1 MNAPIPNGLPAHHTG
16 QPQDQFYNQSM
27 TGILN
32 HQNWPSMSQNQ
43 YPHQPQNHQWQ
54 HHQQGMQING
64 HHMARQNQPNCNV
77 SAAPNVNS
85 IQHAF
90 PNPGFDLASVV
101 PQQLMQDFLRLTI
114 PVGQSPNDDSI
125 LAQALFDCKQSGKT
139 YRQALEGLHGVNNHA
154 ANLWKDYYLDHH
166 DRFDVLVARLADQS
180 QTLKAVKKPFN
191 SNRASTSTTKSA
203 SPLNNRDRD
212 SRKRLPSPSPPLRQS
227 RPPKRST
234 PTAISTAPSLGYRPP
249 KRPRATLNSLSAP
262 LLPTNL
268 PSKLMPLQ
276 ADITLPRPPS
286 RSPTPPTRIEPGTNG
301 NRYTEEDRAYFLK
314 FISWRL
320 SQDASL
326 TKKELCAMLNEK
338 APHHSAPSWASHWHA
353 RHDIADKILYSFQG
367 DDEDEDEEE
376 GDEDDEDSDSPNAPS
391 DAMED
396 SETEV
401 IRQTT
406 STLRS
411 TKSDARFPKTKI
423 GASRRVASSSRHSPS
438 PSCDNYDA
446 SATTD
451 TDEADMGAIGGS
463 FTPADWRIIARY
475 VARTPGWNDMVGRE
489 RWEGFLAKFPDSER
503 SEKSWGEFYRR
514 NEDAIIS
521 LAAHYKG
528 TKWSSNSIKMQQ
540 GRPSWARNQ
549 ARQGTEGTEER
560 GSDEDGD
567 YETDDGE
574 R

>member
-1 MNAPIPNGLPAHHTG
+1 MN
-16 QPQDQFYNQSM
+16 
-27 TGILN
+27 
-32 HQNWPSMSQNQ
+32 QNQ

-54 HHQQGMQING
+54 QHQQCTQNG
-64 HHMARQNQPNCNV
+64 HHIAQQHQPKQT
-77 SAAPNVNS
+77 APNVNS

-90 PNPGFDLASVV
+90 PNPSFDLASVV
-101 PQQLMQDFLRLTI
+101 PQQFMQDFLRLTI

-166 DRFDVLVARLADQS
+166 DRFDVLVARLADKS
-180 QTLKAVKKPFN
+180 QTSKAVKKPFT
-191 SNRASTSTTKSA
+191 SNRASTSATKSA

-212 SRKRLPSPSPPLRQS
+212 SRKRQPSPSPPLRQS

-234 PTAISTAPSLGYRPP
+234 PTAISTTPSLGYRPP

-276 ADITLPRPPS
+276 ADITLPPPPS
-286 RSPTPPTRIEPGTNG
+286 RSPTPPTRIEAGTNG
-301 NRYTEEDRAYFLK
+301 NKYTEEDRAYFLN
-314 FISWRL
+314 FIGWRL

-326 TKKELCAMLNEK
+326 TKKELCAMLSEK

-367 DDEDEDEEE
+367 AEDDDDDEDED
-376 GDEDDEDSDSPNAPS
+376 GDEDGEEDDEDDANSDSPNAPS
-391 DAMED
+391 DLVED

-406 STLRS
+406 STL
-411 TKSDARFPKTKI
+411 P
-423 GASRRVASSSRHSPS
+423 
-438 PSCDNYDA
+438 
-446 SATTD
+446 
-451 TDEADMGAIGGS
+451 DMGAIGGS
-463 FTPADWRIIARY
+463 FTPADWRIVARY

-489 RWEGFLAKFPDSER
+489 RWEGFLEKFPDNER
-503 SEKSWGEFYRR
+503 SDKSWGEFYRR
-514 NEDAIIS
+514 NEDAMMS

-528 TKWSSNSIKMQQ
+528 TKWSSNNNSIKMQQ
-540 GRPSWARNQ
+540 GRPSWARNRG
-549 ARQGTEGTEER
+549 RQSTEGTEEK

>member
-1 MNAPIPNGLPAHHTG
+1 MA
-16 QPQDQFYNQSM
+16 
-27 TGILN
+27 GILH
-32 HQNWPSMSQNQ
+32 HQNWPSMNQNQ
-43 YPHQPQNHQWQ
+43 YNQPQNHQWQ
-54 HHQQGMQING
+54 QHQQSMQNG
-64 HHMARQNQPNCNV
+64 HHTA
-77 SAAPNVNS
+77 
-85 IQHAF
+85 
-90 PNPGFDLASVV
+90 
-101 PQQLMQDFLRLTI
+101 QQLQSNSNVPAVPNQLMHDFLRLTI
-114 PVGQSPNDDSI
+114 PVGQSTNDDSI

-166 DRFDVLVARLADQS
+166 DRFDVLVARLVEKS
-180 QTLKAVKKPFN
+180 QTSKAVKKPFT

-212 SRKRLPSPSPPLRQS
+212 SRKRQPSPSPPLRQS

-234 PTAISTAPSLGYRPP
+234 PTAISTTPSLGYRPP

-262 LLPTNL
+262 LLPSNL

-276 ADITLPRPPS
+276 ADITLPPPPS
-286 RSPTPPTRIEPGTNG
+286 RSPTPPTRIEAGTNG
-301 NRYTEEDRAYFLK
+301 NKYTEEDRAYFLN

-326 TKKELCAMLNEK
+326 TKKELCVMLNEK

-367 DDEDEDEEE
+367 GDDEDEEDEEDD
-376 GDEDDEDSDSPNAPS
+376 DEDDENSDSPIAPS
-391 DAMED
+391 DAVED

-406 STLRS
+406 STLRR
-411 TKSDARFPKTKI
+411 TKPAARVPKTKLVTSKQ
-423 GASRRVASSSRHSPS
+423 GASFSQPSPS
-438 PSCDNYDA
+438 PSSGNHDA

-451 TDEADMGAIGGS
+451 TDEADMGTIGGS

-489 RWEGFLAKFPDSER
+489 RWEGFLEKFPDSER
-503 SEKSWGEFYRR
+503 SDKSWAEFYRR
-514 NEDAIIS
+514 NEDAIMS

-528 TKWSSNSIKMQQ
+528 TKWSSNNNIRMQQ
-540 GRPSWARNQ
+540 GRPSWARNRG
-549 ARQGTEGTEER
+549 RQGTEER

>member
-1 MNAPIPNGLPAHHTG
+1 MPTHHAGLPR
-16 QPQDQFYNQSM
+16 DQFYNQSM

-32 HQNWPSMSQNQ
+32 HQNWPSMGQNQ
-43 YPHQPQNHQWQ
+43 YPHQHQNHQWQ
-54 HHQQGMQING
+54 QHHQSMQNG
-64 HHMARQNQPNCNV
+64 HHIAQQHQPNSNV
-77 SAAPNVNS
+77 LAAPNGNS

-90 PNPGFDLASVV
+90 PNPSFDLASVV
-101 PQQLMQDFLRLTI
+101 PQQFMQDFLRLTI

-166 DRFDVLVARLADQS
+166 DRFDVLVARLAEKS
-180 QTLKAVKKPFN
+180 QTSKAVKKPFT
-191 SNRASTSTTKSA
+191 SNRASTSATKSA

-212 SRKRLPSPSPPLRQS
+212 SRKRQPSPSPPLRQS

-234 PTAISTAPSLGYRPP
+234 PTAIGTTPSLGYRPP

-268 PSKLMPLQ
+268 SAKLMPLQ

-286 RSPTPPTRIEPGTNG
+286 RSPTPPTRIEAGTNG
-301 NRYTEEDRAYFLK
+301 NRYTEEDRAYFLN

-367 DDEDEDEEE
+367 EDNGDEDEDEE
-376 GDEDDEDSDSPNAPS
+376 DDDDDDDDENSDSPHTPS
-391 DAMED
+391 DIIED

-406 STLRS
+406 STLRR
-411 TKSDARFPKTKI
+411 TKTAARVPKTKV
-423 GASRRVASSSRHSPS
+423 VASKRGTSFSQPSPS
-438 PSCDNYDA
+438 PSSGNHDA

-463 FTPADWRIIARY
+463 FTPADWRILARY
-475 VARTPGWNDMVGRE
+475 VARTPCWNDMAGRE
-489 RWEGFLAKFPDSER
+489 RWEGFLEKFPDSER
-503 SEKSWGEFYRR
+503 SDKSWGEFYRR
-514 NEDAIIS
+514 NENAIMS

-528 TKWSSNSIKMQQ
+528 TKWSSNNSIEMQQ

-549 ARQGTEGTEER
+549 GRQGTEEK